1 MKNLNDYRTKI
12 APTWCPGCHNFFALS
27 QIQKVLAENDIE
39 THNLVFCHD
48 IGCGGNLADFIKSY
62 GVHTLH
68 GRSISVAMGIKLVN
82 PKLTVC
88 VYEGDGAAY
97 GEGLNHLVAA
107 ARANS
112 NIKVFVANNSL
123 YSLTT
128 GQTSPTTPQCAKTK
142 STPVGNPN
150 LPLDPIKLIKS
161 VNPDVFAQNV
171 SATDAP
177 ALSKAFDDL
186 FAHKGF
192 GLLDISMFCFA
203 FGKQLSS

>member
-1 MKNLNDYRTKI
+1 MTTSNNYRSGKM
-12 APTWCPGCHNFFALS
+12 PTWCPGCHNFLAFA
-27 QIQKVLAENDIE
+27 QIQRVLAANNIE
-39 THNLVFCHD
+39 SHNLVFCYD
-48 IGCGGNLADFIKSY
+48 IGCSGNMADFLSPY
-62 GVHTLH
+62 GFHTLH
-68 GRSISVAMGIKLVN
+68 GRATSTAMGIKMAN
-82 PKLTVC
+82 PNLTVC
-88 VYEGDGAAY
+88 VYGGDGGTY

-107 ARANS
+107 ARANID
-112 NIKVFVANNSL
+112 IKVIVSNNYL